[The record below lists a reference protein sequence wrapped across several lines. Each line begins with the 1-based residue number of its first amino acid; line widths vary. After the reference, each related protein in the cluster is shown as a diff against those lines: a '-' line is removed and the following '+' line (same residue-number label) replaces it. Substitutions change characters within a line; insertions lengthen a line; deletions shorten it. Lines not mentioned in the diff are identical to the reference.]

1 MTVSLVAGM
10 AGALWAQTPGV
21 DRFTVPLSDPARPGT
36 VKVSLIAG
44 NISVKGYAGKEVIV
58 EARARDEEE
67 SHREERPKSQGLKRI
82 PNLTTGLTVE
92 EEDNVITISTGAIQ
106 RPVDVILQVP
116 LRTSLRLKSVNDGD
130 ITVEQVQGEIEVSN
144 INGSVT
150 LQQVSGSVVANAH
163 NEDLKVTLTSVE
175 PNKAMSFTSFN
186 GDVDVTLPADVK
198 ATLAMKSDQGE
209 IFSDFDIK
217 IEAAAGKPV
226 TETVKEKGARF
237 RVQMDKTVRGTING
251 GGPEFQFK
259 TFNGGI
265 YIRKAAASPK

>member
-1 MTVSLVAGM
+1 LIAGTVV
-10 AGALWAQTPGV
+10 ALWAQTPGV
-21 DRFTVPLSDPARPGT
+21 DRFTVPLSDPARPAT

-44 NISVKGYAGKEVIV
+44 DINVKGYAGKEVIV
-58 EARARDEEE
+58 EARARNEEE
-67 SHREERPKSQGLKRI
+67 SHRESKPETQGLKRI
-82 PNLTTGLTVE
+82 PNMTTGLTVE
-92 EEDNVITISTGAIQ
+92 EEDNIITISTGAIQ
-106 RPVDVILQVP
+106 RPVDVTLQVP

-130 ITVEQVQGEIEVSN
+130 IKVEQVQGEIEVGN